1 MIIATILIL
10 FVYFSISVSVKRKM
24 LCDRLRYY
32 VTLYKIWYVKCMG
45 KYRGIIKTVINF
57 IVFWIVFLWNDGV
70 IISGLSK
77 GIKDFLNL
85 AKDFEGIVSEYWVKL
100 KDTFI
105 YLSPYG
111 REVAQNEQFQ
121 YCLIF
126 GSVIALVSFL
136 VYLFALQDEYNWLI
150 SIIVSPLAS
159 FAMWYLFYF
168 ACLFLKVYAI
178 TAYFYLWAS
187 ILSILIAVGS
197 FLIITFIL
205 VTLLLE

>member
-77 GIKDFLNL
+77 GI
-85 AKDFEGIVSEYWVKL
+85 
-100 KDTFI
+100 
-105 YLSPYG
+105 
-111 REVAQNEQFQ
+111 
-121 YCLIF
+121 
-126 GSVIALVSFL
+126 
-136 VYLFALQDEYNWLI
+136 
-150 SIIVSPLAS
+150 
-159 FAMWYLFYF
+159 
-168 ACLFLKVYAI
+168 
-178 TAYFYLWAS
+178 
-187 ILSILIAVGS
+187 
-197 FLIITFIL
+197 
-205 VTLLLE
+205 